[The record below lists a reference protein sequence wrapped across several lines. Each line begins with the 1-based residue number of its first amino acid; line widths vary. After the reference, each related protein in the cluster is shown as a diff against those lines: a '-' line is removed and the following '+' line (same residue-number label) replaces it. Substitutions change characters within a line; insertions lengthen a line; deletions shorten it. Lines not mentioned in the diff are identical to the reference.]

1 LHHPLE
7 IGRGWLSQS
16 QTLEMLA
23 ETALGAASAL
33 ALAVM
38 SAGTSAKAI
47 AKTAS
52 SRPEQRGRVE
62 LVDM

>member
-1 LHHPLE
+1 M
-7 IGRGWLSQS
+7 
-16 QTLEMLA
+16 LEMLA

-47 AKTAS
+47 AGTAS
-52 SRPEQRGRVE
+52 SRREQRGRVE
-62 LVDM
+62 LDDM